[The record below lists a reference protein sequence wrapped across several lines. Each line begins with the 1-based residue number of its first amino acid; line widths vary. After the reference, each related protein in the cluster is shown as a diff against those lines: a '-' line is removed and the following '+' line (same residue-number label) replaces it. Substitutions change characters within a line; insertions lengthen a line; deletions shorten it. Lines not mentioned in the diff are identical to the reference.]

1 MCILLSIAVQG
12 SGPVHSSRGR
22 MIKSE
27 IRKEH
32 SQMIQE
38 NDGSFNTGA
47 DISLVAAVSPEKP
60 LIRGQ
65 ITSRKISNE
74 DNEQDYTDELL
85 ENGMY
90 HQNYGCFN
98 LAYKTAKIYNI

>member
-1 MCILLSIAVQG
+1 MTSSMLNLCISLSIAVQG

-27 IRKEH
+27 IRNEH
-32 SQMIQE
+32 SQMIHE

-65 ITSRKISNE
+65 ITSRKISND

-85 ENGMY
+85 ENGTY
-90 HQNYGCFN
+90 HQNDGCFN
-98 LAYKTAKIYNI
+98 LP